1 MRRGPRRRVSY
12 VISHDN
18 KEQGHFL
25 GANSLALDTTT
36 VNPNTGRP
44 EGILYTAGRDGL
56 IYSWDLHLPFRQ
68 QKKVTSSTANGLVD
82 KNVDEDE
89 NENESWEV
97 DSDSLTPSIPT
108 TFRQEYQSHTDW
120 VNDIVL
126 CHGNETRMSSFSI
139 QPVEMSPLFINNIFT
154 MISRQGMK

>member
-36 VNPNTGRP
+36 VNPNTGQP
-44 EGILYTAGRDGL
+44 EGILYSAGRDGL

-68 QKKVTSSTANGLVD
+68 QKKVSANGLLD

-89 NENESWEV
+89 DEDENESWEV
-97 DSDSLTPSIPT
+97 DIDSLTP
-108 TFRQEYQSHTDW
+108 
-120 VNDIVL
+120 
-126 CHGNETRMSSFSI
+126 
-139 QPVEMSPLFINNIFT
+139 
-154 MISRQGMK
+154 